1 MYTRDMYYND
11 INRIMYSRYYSA
23 LNEKQHGC
31 GIITESD
38 FLDSKEII
46 ASSILGGLGRDDNSY
61 LKVLLYADSLAVPP
75 YGTGGAEVF
84 REQFGYNQEEQTLKI
99 IQELGLS
106 EEVISEMQNAAS
118 SYVTTE
124 MGIVRALRAIL
135 ANSQGMTEEMEQV
148 ISLDMTRRSTTTK
161 IGIAKDLYLELNSPT
176 LSPKQQADI
185 EKQKIDMQRA
195 ITALRE
201 RGFQGD
207 IIKHILGKKES
218 SLI

>member
-1 MYTRDMYYND
+1 
-11 INRIMYSRYYSA
+11 MYSRYYSA
-23 LNEKQHGC
+23 LKEKQHGC

-46 ASSILGGLGRDDNSY
+46 ASSILSGLGRDDNSY

-84 REQFGYNQEEQTLKI
+84 REQFGYNKEEHTLKI

-106 EEVISEMQNAAS
+106 EEVISEMQNTAS

-124 MGIVRALRAIL
+124 TGIVRALRAIL

-161 IGIAKDLYLELNSPT
+161 IGIAKDLYWELNSPT